1 MTDTTEG
8 QLSTDESILQEIGEG
23 DEPGTGES
31 TAKEDTGTQKD
42 PTEDP
47 LAASDKQGTDKGGTG
62 EQKGQ
67 VGGPQDLV
75 DKDGNIVATGGK
87 ERRFYETAQRERV
100 RADGLTKEV
109 TTLKS
114 QIEAINSAGTVGTQ
128 YGLTPEEV
136 TTGAQLIAAYKK
148 NPVEIIQYMLTQ
160 AQAQGHNVDAIAGG
174 GMDMAAVKQLLD
186 TSLKPLLDARTEEAD
201 TQAINA
207 KALEIYNDFTA
218 QHPDAAIH
226 ENSLARLLKQE
237 PSLSPE
243 AAYWK
248 LRSYYT
254 ERSLDWTKSLE
265 QLQQAQAAKPGEGNT
280 QQALPEGGI
289 NSESVTDTTRV
300 ADINVSLDDIIRDAI
315 KDAGIT

>member
-23 DEPGTGES
+23 DEPGTDEGTKEQDKGTPTDLTGE
-31 TAKEDTGTQKD
+31 T
-42 PTEDP
+42 PTP
-47 LAASDKQGTDKGGTG
+47 GSQQGTDEGGTSQQ
-62 EQKGQ
+62 QKQAGS
-67 VGGPQDLV
+67 PQDLK

-87 ERRFYETAQRERV
+87 ERRFYETAQRERI

-109 TTLKS
+109 TELKS
-114 QIEAINSAGTVGTQ
+114 QMEAINNAGTVGTQ
-128 YGLTPEEV
+128 YSLTPEEV
-136 TTGAQLIAAYKK
+136 ITGAQLIAAYKK
-148 NPVEIIQYMLTQ
+148 NPVETIQYMLTQ
-160 AQAQGHNVDAIAGG
+160 AQAQGHNVEAISGG
-174 GMDMAAVKQLLD
+174 GMDMAAVKQLFD
-186 TSLKPLLDARTEEAD
+186 TSLKPLLEARSEEVD
-201 TQAINA
+201 TQAVNA

-265 QLQQAQAAKPGEGNT
+265 QLQQAQVANPGEGNT

-289 NSESVTDTTRV
+289 NAESVTDTTRV
-300 ADINVSLDDIIRDAI
+300 ADVNTSMDDIIRDAI
-315 KDAGIT
+315 KEAGIS

>member
-8 QLSTDESILQEIGEG
+8 QVSTDESILKGIGEG
-23 DEPGTGES
+23 DEPSTVDGTKKEGEGTPTDLTGE
-31 TAKEDTGTQKD
+31 APE
-42 PTEDP
+42 P
-47 LAASDKQGTDKGGTG
+47 SDQQGADKGSTSQQ
-62 EQKGQ
+62 QKQAGS
-67 VGGPQDLV
+67 PQDLV
-75 DKDGNIVATGGK
+75 DKDGNLVATGGK

-109 TTLKS
+109 ASLKS
-114 QIEAINSAGTVGTQ
+114 QMEAVSNAGTLGTQ
-128 YGLTPEEV
+128 YGLSPEEV

-148 NPVEIIQYMLTQ
+148 NPVETIQYMLTQ
-160 AQAQGHNVDAIAGG
+160 AQAQGHNTEAISGG
-174 GMDMAAVKQLLD
+174 SLDMAAVKQLLD
-186 TSLKPLLDARTEEAD
+186 TSLKPLLEARNEEVD
-201 TQAINA
+201 TQAVNA

-248 LRSYYT
+248 LQSYYNA
-254 ERSLDWTKSLE
+254 RKLDWTKSLE
-265 QLQQAQAAKPGEGNT
+265 QLQKEQQLKPGEGNT

-289 NSESVTDTTRV
+289 NASSVTDATRV
-300 ADINVSLDDIIRDAI
+300 ADVNVSTDDIIRDAI
-315 KDAGIT
+315 KEAGIT

>member
-23 DEPGTGES
+23 DEPGTDEGTKEQDKGTPTDLTGETPAPGS
-31 TAKEDTGTQKD
+31 Q
-42 PTEDP
+42 
-47 LAASDKQGTDKGGTG
+47 QGTDEGGTSQQ
-62 EQKGQ
+62 QKQAGS
-67 VGGPQDLV
+67 PQDLK

-87 ERRFYETAQRERV
+87 ERRFYETAQRERI

-109 TTLKS
+109 TELKS
-114 QIEAINSAGTVGTQ
+114 QMEAINNAGTVGTQ
-128 YGLTPEEV
+128 YSLTPEEV
-136 TTGAQLIAAYKK
+136 ITGAQLIAAYKK
-148 NPVEIIQYMLTQ
+148 NPVETIQYMLTQ
-160 AQAQGHNVDAIAGG
+160 AQAQGHNVEAISGG
-174 GMDMAAVKQLLD
+174 GMDMAAVKQLFD
-186 TSLKPLLDARTEEAD
+186 TSLKPLLEARSEEVD
-201 TQAINA
+201 TQAVNA

-248 LRSYYT
+248 LRSYYN

-265 QLQQAQAAKPGEGNT
+265 QLQQAQVAKPGEGNT

-289 NSESVTDTTRV
+289 NAESVTDTTRV
-300 ADINVSLDDIIRDAI
+300 ADVNTSMDDIIRDAI
-315 KDAGIT
+315 KEAGIS

>member
-8 QLSTDESILQEIGEG
+8 QLSTDEDILKGIGEG
-23 DEPGTGES
+23 DEPSTDDSTKEKDAGTPTDLAG
-31 TAKEDTGTQKD
+31 TA
-42 PTEDP
+42 
-47 LAASDKQGTDKGGTG
+47 LAPGSQQGTDKGGTG

-67 VGGPQDLV
+67 AGSPQDLV
-75 DKDGNIVATGGK
+75 DKDGNLVATGGK

-109 TTLKS
+109 TDLKS
-114 QIEAINSAGTVGTQ
+114 QIEAVNKAGTVGTQ
-128 YGLTPEEV
+128 YGLTPEET

-148 NPVEIIQYMLTQ
+148 NPVETIQYMLTQ
-160 AQAQGHNVDAIAGG
+160 AQAQGHNVDAINSGG
-174 GMDMAAVKQLLD
+174 IDMAAVKQLLD
-186 TSLKPLLDARTEEAD
+186 TSLKPLLDARNEEAD
-201 TQAINA
+201 TQATNA

-218 QHPDAAIH
+218 KFPDAAIH
-226 ENSLARLLKQE
+226 ESSLARLLKQE

-248 LRSYYT
+248 LRSYYN
-254 ERSLDWTKSLE
+254 ERKLDWTKSLE
-265 QLQQAQAAKPGEGNT
+265 QLQAQVAKPGEGNT

-289 NSESVTDTTRV
+289 NAENAVDADRV

-315 KDAGIT
+315 KEAGIS

>member
-23 DEPGTGES
+23 DEPGTDEGTKEQDKGTPTDLTGE
-31 TAKEDTGTQKD
+31 T
-42 PTEDP
+42 PTP
-47 LAASDKQGTDKGGTG
+47 GSQQGTDEGV
-62 EQKGQ
+62 KGQ
-67 VGGPQDLV
+67 QQKQVGSPQDLV

-148 NPVEIIQYMLTQ
+148 NPVETIQYMLTQ

-201 TQAINA
+201 TQAVNA

-265 QLQQAQAAKPGEGNT
+265 QLQQARVVKPGEANT

-289 NSESVTDTTRV
+289 NSESVTDTSQV